1 MYYYGA
7 RWRVDLSGLDDCQVT
22 CNLNPFRMTIKVSNH
37 KVGKFPCLHIL
48 SFCLGKEWE
57 VTSLPPY
64 KLLLYTLINTDSCK
78 ITLLSSTVWS
88 AVVQSPCPC
97 CYTNKSLLLTTAA
110 KTKQFNLIG
119 HFTCP
124 KHIKII
130 PFSRKRQP
138 QPLHGRPWVY
148 VCPSDKHLVLPA
160 LHLSIVSVSSR
171 PSCPFV
177 CIYLI
182 RGWQIGNSP
191 PPNFAFS

>member
-1 MYYYGA
+1 M
-7 RWRVDLSGLDDCQVT
+7 
-22 CNLNPFRMTIKVSNH
+22 
-37 KVGKFPCLHIL
+37 
-48 SFCLGKEWE
+48 
-57 VTSLPPY
+57 TSLPPY

-138 QPLHGRPWVY
+138 QPLHVRPWVY
-148 VCPSDKHLVLPA
+148 VRPSDKNLVLPA

-182 RGWQIGNSP
+182 RG
-191 PPNFAFS
+191 